1 MLWVWNILWLSICH
15 WCFKSSY
22 WRWWM
27 VGRSILWSIGEEIF
41 LIIFMTTLPNGIYS
55 FMYWPQIQVKVGI
68 FSSFFSFIPSPPS
81 FSFLHSFLLSSFL
94 PLFLLTYTTLRF
106 SLSLPSYLSS
116 LFFSFFSLPPPLFP
130 PCTSKLNSDLM
141 NSHLQPQLTEETL
154 ISVGH
159 LLSLGLMCIDEI

>member
-1 MLWVWNILWLSICH
+1 MEYWGRNLSYHIYDNYSK
-15 WCFKSSY
+15 WYFFIYVLASDSSKS
-22 WRWWM
+22 WD
-27 VGRSILWSIGEEIF
+27 F
-41 LIIFMTTLPNGIYS
+41 LF
-55 FMYWPQIQVKVGI
+55 
-68 FSSFFSFIPSPPS
+68 FFSFIPPPPS

-94 PLFLLTYTTLRF
+94 PLFLLTYTTLGF

-154 ISVGH
+154 TSVGH
-159 LLSLGLMCIDEI
+159 LLSLGLTCIDEI